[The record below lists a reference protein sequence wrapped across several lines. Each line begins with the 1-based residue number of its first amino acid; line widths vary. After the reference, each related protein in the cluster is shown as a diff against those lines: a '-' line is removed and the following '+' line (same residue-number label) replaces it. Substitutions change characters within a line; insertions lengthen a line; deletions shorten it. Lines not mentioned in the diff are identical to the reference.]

1 MIELLR
7 GINFSVFHFFNGFLG
22 VSAALDVLI
31 LFFAQY
37 AVFVVGLVVILSLL
51 RDHRLDS
58 GERFRRNATRILL
71 TLGTVVVVTEAIRSL
86 YHHPRPTIIFD
97 IPHLFLVNS
106 FSFPSGHTI
115 FMFGLATA
123 VYYYDRKLS
132 LMLALA
138 GLMVGAARIAA
149 GVHYP
154 FDILGGIFFGI
165 LSGIFVESL
174 LRLGPVGKRKRRG
187 GGKGTR
193 A

>member
-1 MIELLR
+1 MIELFR
-7 GINFSVFHFFNGFLG
+7 GMNFSVFHFFNGFLG
-22 VSAALDVLI
+22 VSMALDILI

-58 GERFRRNATRILL
+58 GARFRRNAARILL
-71 TLGTVVVVTEAIRSL
+71 TMGTIVVVTEVIRSL
-86 YHHPRPTIIFD
+86 YHHPRPTIILD

-115 FMFGLATA
+115 FMLGLATA
-123 VYYYDRKLS
+123 VYYYDRRLS
-132 LMLALA
+132 LLLAFTGFL
-138 GLMVGAARIAA
+138 VGVARIAA

-165 LSGIFVESL
+165 LSGIFVEYL
-174 LRLGPVGKRKRRG
+174 LRLLAPPKQKRG
-187 GGKGTR
+187 VNGKGIRT
-193 A
+193 